1 MTTTLHLLSGGAAQG
16 LVGTLAPDFEQAR
29 DCAVTGEFGAV
40 GAMRE
45 KLAAGAPAD
54 MLILTRA
61 LIDTLAAE
69 GAVAADTIRDVGP
82 VATAVGV
89 RAGDPAPDVSTPG
102 ALAQALRAAGE
113 VHYPDPHLATAGIHV
128 AKVVRD
134 LGLEDELRDRI
145 RLHPN
150 GATAMRA
157 LVASTAPGAL
167 CLTQATEILS
177 TPGGALAASLPKGCD
192 LTTIYAA
199 AITTRAAQP
208 ALAADFIAHL
218 TAPGAA
224 ATRDAA
230 GFR

>member
-16 LVGTLAPDFEQAR
+16 LVGTLAPEFERAR

-69 GAVAADTIRDVGP
+69 GAVVADTIRDVGP
-82 VATAVGV
+82 VATAVGA
-89 RAGDPAPDVSTPG
+89 RAGDPAPDVSTRE
-102 ALAQALRAAGE
+102 ALARALRAAGE
-113 VHYPDPHLATAGIHV
+113 IHYPDPERATAGIHV
-128 AKVVRD
+128 AKVVRE
-134 LGLEDELRDRI
+134 LGLADELCDRI

-157 LVASTAPGAL
+157 LVASPAPGAL

-177 TPGGALAASLPKGCD
+177 TPGGALVAALPQGCD
-192 LTTIYAA
+192 LTTTYTAA
-199 AITTRAAQP
+199 VTTRASQAG
-208 ALAADFIAHL
+208 LAADFIAHL
-218 TAPGAA
+218 SAPGAA